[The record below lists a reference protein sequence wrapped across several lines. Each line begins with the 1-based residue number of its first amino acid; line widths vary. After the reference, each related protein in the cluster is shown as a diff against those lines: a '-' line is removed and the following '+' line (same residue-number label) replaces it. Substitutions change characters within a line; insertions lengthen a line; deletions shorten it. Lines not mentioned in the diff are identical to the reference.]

1 MNIKEVV
8 GSIVETIIKVAAL
21 LFLISFVYD
30 AAIKAYDFGFR
41 VFAEEAV
48 TTGEGRIISISV
60 EQDDSVLDIGKNLE
74 EKGLI
79 RDANLFFVQELL
91 SENHGKINPGI
102 YDLST
107 SMKSDEMIAIMSA
120 KSEET
125 EDESK
130 DKAASA
136 GNADTEGSE
145 DTQDESGAED
155 GGAAG
160 DGETESSEGE
170 ETGTNKKRPESL
182 PETNRIKRRYQSDD
196 RR

>member
-8 GSIVETIIKVAAL
+8 GSIVETIIKVAVL

-30 AAIKAYDFGFR
+30 AAIKAYDFGYR

-60 EQDDSVLDIGKNLE
+60 EPDDSVLDIGKNLE

-107 SMKSDEMIAIMSA
+107 SMKSDEMLAIMAA
-120 KSEET
+120 KPEET
-125 EDESK
+125 EEDSNK
-130 DKAASA
+130 TASGRTSEA
-136 GNADTEGSE
+136 ETGDGPEDTNDSADGEDSEDGDGSE
-145 DTQDESGAED
+145 DTGNGAD
-155 GGAAG
+155 GDDAG
-160 DGETESSEGE
+160 DTGADGE
-170 ETGTNKKRPESL
+170 
-182 PETNRIKRRYQSDD
+182 
-196 RR
+196 

>member
-79 RDANLFFVQELL
+79 RDA
-91 SENHGKINPGI
+91 
-102 YDLST
+102 Y
-107 SMKSDEMIAIMSA
+107 
-120 KSEET
+120 
-125 EDESK
+125 
-130 DKAASA
+130 
-136 GNADTEGSE
+136 
-145 DTQDESGAED
+145 
-155 GGAAG
+155 
-160 DGETESSEGE
+160 
-170 ETGTNKKRPESL
+170 
-182 PETNRIKRRYQSDD
+182 
-196 RR
+196 

>member
-8 GSIVETIIKVAAL
+8 GSIVETIIKVAVL

-30 AAIKAYDFGFR
+30 AAIKAYDFGYR

-60 EQDDSVLDIGKNLE
+60 EPDDSVLDIGKNLE

-107 SMKSDEMIAIMSA
+107 SMKSDEMLAIMAA
-120 KSEET
+120 KPEET
-125 EDESK
+125 EEDSNK
-130 DKAASA
+130 TASGRTSEA
-136 GNADTEGSE
+136 EGSGGTETGDSSE
-145 DTQDESGAED
+145 DTNDSADGEDSED
-155 GGAAG
+155 GDDAG
-160 DGETESSEGE
+160 DTGADGE
-170 ETGTNKKRPESL
+170 
-182 PETNRIKRRYQSDD
+182 
-196 RR
+196 

>member
-8 GSIVETIIKVAAL
+8 GSIIETIIKVAVL

-30 AAIKAYDFGFR
+30 AAIKAYDFGYR

-60 EQDDSVLDIGKNLE
+60 EPDDSVLDIGKNLE

-107 SMKSDEMIAIMSA
+107 SMKSDEMLAIMA
-120 KSEET
+120 AEPEET
-125 EDESK
+125 EEDNNKTDS
-130 DKAASA
+130 DKTPEAEGSDGAEE
-136 GNADTEGSE
+136 DGSE
-145 DTQDESGAED
+145 DGDDAGE
-155 GGAAG
+155 GGI
-160 DGETESSEGE
+160 GE
-170 ETGTNKKRPESL
+170 
-182 PETNRIKRRYQSDD
+182 
-196 RR
+196 